1 VSGVDV
7 LFFGVA
13 NESFFHL
20 CCAKM
25 TTEVKM
31 VIIPDEQPVVTSVTS
46 PPSPPKE
53 TKSSAML
60 EINLEETRMQSPAG
74 DASTERFLADTLT
87 TDDQLLVLN
96 NNCKSVLEVLK
107 QGKAFFGPCP
117 GTNNGEMDKK
127 TIVTEVDVYG
137 PVKADI
143 TEFLLR
149 QKGSPPFVIPGDPVF
164 SRVIRD
170 AGKRKCV
177 MVSSAVIVGYSTEGL
192 RWPVRMGL
200 TNALPGDQWW
210 GIESFPFQDVCNWDS
225 KDSQR
230 PVGTCLIPPGT
241 KSIPGH
247 SPPLRLVGDDPLLR
261 AWHKRLIG
269 VPICQDF
276 LFLPEKNKE
285 EVHSTVLVDMT
296 EYLEH
301 PASPTSPLRSWL
313 VARFWPFLREA
324 TLRLH
329 HPTVTVDLLIITQEN
344 LSNPKRPLTYVNVDT
359 KALNELYGLM
369 LRLSGQIKL
378 VDLSGDSTGI
388 LLDMSLCGHGT
399 RNQQLLEQ
407 LKTLRKEQA
416 WGNRDDMVLSAWDKM
431 CFRIRF
437 ELRTFVNPDK
447 VSDAMNRE
455 KILLH
460 CLRSVKPV
468 DHDGT
473 YRFTHEK
480 VFGDMVKRPVI
491 YQPPKSA

>member
-1 VSGVDV
+1 M
-7 LFFGVA
+7 LP
-13 NESFFHL
+13 
-20 CCAKM
+20 KM
-25 TTEVKM
+25 TTVEVKQT
-31 VIIPDEQPVVTSVTS
+31 IIPDEQPVVTSAT
-46 PPSPPKE
+46 PPPKE
-53 TKSSAML
+53 IKLSSVGML
-60 EINLEETRMQSPAG
+60 EINLEETRIQSPAG
-74 DASTERFLADTLT
+74 DASNERFLADTLT
-87 TDDQLLVLN
+87 TDDQLLALN

-149 QKGSPPFVIPGDPVF
+149 QKGSPPFVIPSDPVF

-177 MVSSAVIVGYSTEGL
+177 MLSSAVIVGYSTEGL
-192 RWPVRMGL
+192 RWPVRMRL
-200 TNALPGDQWW
+200 TNSLPGDQWFA
-210 GIESFPFQDVCNWDS
+210 IEPFPFQDVCNWDS
-225 KDSQR
+225 EDSQR
-230 PVGTCLIPPGT
+230 SVGTCLIPPGT
-241 KSIPGH
+241 KSTPGH
-247 SPPLRLVGDDPLLR
+247 SPPLRLVGDGPLLR

-276 LFLPEKNKE
+276 LSLPEKDTGP
-285 EVHSTVLVDMT
+285 STVLVDMT
-296 EYLEH
+296 EFLEH
-301 PASPTSPLRSWL
+301 PASPTSPLRPWL

-329 HPTVTVDLLIITQEN
+329 HPTVTADLLIIVQEN
-344 LSNPKRPLTYVNVDT
+344 LSNPKRPFTYVNVDT
-359 KALNELYGLM
+359 KALNELYGLV
-369 LRLSGQIKL
+369 LRLSGQTKL
-378 VDLSGDSTGI
+378 ADLGDSNGI
-388 LLDMSLCGHGT
+388 LLDMSLCGHGA
-399 RNQQLLEQ
+399 RSHQLLEQ

-416 WGNRDDMVLSAWDKM
+416 WGNRDDMVLSAWDKI

-437 ELRTFVNPDK
+437 ELRTFASPDK
-447 VSDAMNRE
+447 VMDAANRE
-455 KILLH
+455 KLLLH
-460 CLRSVKPV
+460 CLRNVKPV

-491 YQPPKSA
+491 YQPPKSV